1 MGEMADMLTE
11 QYDDDWEHEQDD
23 RAEGVRC
30 KYCGRHGFQWSKT
43 EFGWR
48 LMTPRTGQLHTC
60 KKHPRYAKEQEH
72 VPQAPNLF
80 G

>member
-1 MGEMADMLTE
+1 
-11 QYDDDWEHEQDD
+11 
-23 RAEGVRC
+23 
-30 KYCGRHGFQWSKT
+30 
-43 EFGWR
+43 
-48 LMTPRTGQLHTC
+48 MTPRTGQLHTC